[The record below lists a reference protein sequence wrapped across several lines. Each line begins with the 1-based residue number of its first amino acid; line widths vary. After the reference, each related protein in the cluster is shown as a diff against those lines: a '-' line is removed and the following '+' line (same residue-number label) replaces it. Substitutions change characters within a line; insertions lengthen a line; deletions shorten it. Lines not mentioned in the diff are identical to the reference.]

1 LSIGNIKDQTEMMSM
16 GWWSKLWGRKAW
28 NGDDTEDDSLEPR
41 KEKGLNV
48 QMENRHLIFFTRDW
62 VAT

>member
-1 LSIGNIKDQTEMMSM
+1 MSM